1 MALSPS
7 HLAPRRRAAPTLHG
21 RGVLFSVHGIP
32 YALEAAR
39 VKHVL
44 RDEGGAG
51 AEVVYLDQPYP
62 VIDLRAV
69 LGFPAW
75 NGPVG
80 GPRGRVALLVAGA
93 GRSGALLADAV
104 MNLTALPAS
113 AIHPL
118 PEGYDAP
125 ERRWL
130 RGFARL
136 EDRNVPLF
144 DVDALL
150 ASRLER
156 RHA

>member
-1 MALSPS
+1 
-7 HLAPRRRAAPTLHG
+7 
-21 RGVLFSVHGIP
+21 
-32 YALEAAR
+32 
-39 VKHVL
+39 
-44 RDEGGAG
+44 
-51 AEVVYLDQPYP
+51 
-62 VIDLRAV
+62 
-69 LGFPAW
+69 
-75 NGPVG
+75 
-80 GPRGRVALLVAGA
+80 
-93 GRSGALLADAV
+93 

>member
-51 AEVVYLDQPYP
+51 AEIVYLDQPYP
-62 VIDLRAV
+62 
-69 LGFPAW
+69 
-75 NGPVG
+75 
-80 GPRGRVALLVAGA
+80 GRVALLVAGA

-144 DVDALL
+144 DVEALL

-156 RHA
+156 RQA

>member
-1 MALSPS
+1 M
-7 HLAPRRRAAPTLHG
+7 
-21 RGVLFSVHGIP
+21 
-32 YALEAAR
+32 
-39 VKHVL
+39 
-44 RDEGGAG
+44 
-51 AEVVYLDQPYP
+51 
-62 VIDLRAV
+62 IDLRAV
-69 LGFPAW
+69 LGFPGVERAL
-75 NGPVG
+75 G

-93 GRSGALLADAV
+93 VRSGPCLPTPV